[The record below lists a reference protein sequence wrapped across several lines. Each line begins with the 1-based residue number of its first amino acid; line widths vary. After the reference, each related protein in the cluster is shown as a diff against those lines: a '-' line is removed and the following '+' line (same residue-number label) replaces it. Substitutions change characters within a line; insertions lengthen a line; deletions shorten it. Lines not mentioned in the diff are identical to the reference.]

1 MKEKIFLAATVI
13 ATAAGIFC
21 FAGDFIKSAEK
32 IDIVDTVIPEQI
44 KNSGKIIAGFEE
56 IGKIIPDVSDT
67 DLSAEKT
74 SELNYIDDIGTLVRV
89 VDGDTYV
96 IDTGNAE
103 KKIRL
108 IGVDTP
114 ESVAP
119 ADYCKENTAEGKKV
133 SDIVKDKITEGDIVY
148 IEYDVEETD
157 KYGRTLAYLYFPDG
171 MMIQEWLLSNGY
183 ADTIT
188 YPPNVKY
195 SEHFSEIAHT
205 AMENKVGLWN
215 GFFEET
221 TDNKEKE

>member
-13 ATAAGIFC
+13 AAAAGIFC

-32 IDIVDTVIPEQI
+32 IDIIDTVVPEQI
-44 KNSGKIIAGFEE
+44 KDSGKIIAEFEE

-67 DLSAEKT
+67 DLSETKSSA
-74 SELNYIDDIGTLVRV
+74 LNNIDGIGTLVRV

-96 IDTGNAE
+96 IDTGGEE

-119 ADYCKENTAEGKKV
+119 ADYRKENTAEGKEI
-133 SDIVKDKITEGDIVY
+133 SDIVKDKIAEGDILY
-148 IEYDVEETD
+148 IEYDVQETD
-157 KYGRTLAYLYFPDG
+157 RYGRTLAYLYFPDG

-183 ADTIT
+183 ANVVT
-188 YPPNVKY
+188 YQPNVKY
-195 SEHFSEIAHT
+195 SEHFSELAHT
-205 AMENKVGLWN
+205 AMENNIGLWN

-221 TDNKEKE
+221 TDERNDE